1 MHHHRLHQYHRYNC
15 FLYQHQDTLERTGI
29 SYCISSSYSLI
40 RLPSILI
47 LLLSRRFSTLFQGS
61 LYNVVVF
68 LYLFAYLFPLSSSIQ
83 FLGVTNLGI
92 NLPNLLYV
100 SPLSTLH
107 QYRFLLSLETYL
119 DFDFHMLYALPLD
132 ISFSFSGP
140 GGGRT
145 HVTLSVQPKIIQASL
160 GVCVSPKYS
169 LFLQ

>member
-1 MHHHRLHQYHRYNC
+1 MHRHRLHQYHKCIYYLRRRQY
-15 FLYQHQDTLERTGI
+15 TLEKTGI

-47 LLLSRRFSTLFQGS
+47 LLLSRRFSILFQGS

-100 SPLSTLH
+100 SPLSTFH
-107 QYRFLLSLETYL
+107 QYKFLLSLETYL

-132 ISFSFSGP
+132 IVNFS
-140 GGGRT
+140 
-145 HVTLSVQPKIIQASL
+145 VTD
-160 GVCVSPKYS
+160 
-169 LFLQ
+169 